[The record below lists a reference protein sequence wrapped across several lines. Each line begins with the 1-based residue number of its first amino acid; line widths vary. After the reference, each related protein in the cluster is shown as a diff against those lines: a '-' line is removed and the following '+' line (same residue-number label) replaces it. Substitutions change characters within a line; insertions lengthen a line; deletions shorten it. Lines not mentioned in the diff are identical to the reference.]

1 MTDRSFSLFLILGV
15 SVSSQTVE
23 NENQST
29 LNISHKTLWSQ
40 NIQRS
45 SDSSSTCSSQLSSSQ
60 KLENEVEVRP
70 KYKIY
75 GEITWKDVP
84 CEKVEKIPNHA
95 NGLKHYVVKDKTRS
109 SLLAKCK
116 DGRKWKRDS
125 CTKCSGYDSVRY
137 QNCAVSFYCPNID
150 YYYFQEYDQENCV
163 HVDKKGICQICG
175 AECKSCDC
183 RKYVAFQ
190 GYKAHIFHA
199 GIHLCTAKKLTQRP
213 SDVVQGVLSTDLNM
227 KPSTLHSSVILKAIR
242 ERRPWKEVRS
252 ITDVVC
258 NTKYISNEKTKQ
270 KNVLLPD
277 GTSFAG
283 IENLKSGTNQT
294 DKYLIYKI
302 SINEEYVFKTSK
314 QKLLLANNMDSRSSH
329 YLNYEFCYFDG
340 KVGRVKDFITLT
352 ASVYH
357 LLVKRQ
363 ITLAT
368 MECKHEDS
376 MHVKLFWNLY
386 NDAYKEANNTTLK
399 YESVGWCSEM
409 AG

>member
-1 MTDRSFSLFLILGV
+1 MTDRSFSLLLILGV
-15 SVSSQTVE
+15 SVSPQTVE
-23 NENQST
+23 NENQSA

-60 KLENEVEVRP
+60 ELENEVEVRR

-75 GEITWKDVP
+75 DEIAWKDVP
-84 CEKVEKIPNHA
+84 CEKVDKIPNDA
-95 NGLKHYVVKDKTRS
+95 DGLKHYVVKDKSRS

-125 CTKCSGYDSVRY
+125 CTKWSGYDSVCY
-137 QNCAVSFYCPNID
+137 QNCAVSFYCPNVD

-175 AECKSCDC
+175 AECKSKSCDC
-183 RKYVAFQ
+183 RKYVVFQ

-199 GIHLCTAKKLTQRP
+199 GIHSCTAKKLTQRP
-213 SDVVQGVLSTDLNM
+213 SDVVQGVLSTDPNM
-227 KPSTLHSSVILKAIR
+227 KPSAIKSSVILKATR
-242 ERRPWKEVRS
+242 ESRPWKEVMS

-258 NTKYISNEKTKQ
+258 NTKDISNEKIKQ
-270 KNVLLPD
+270 NKVLQPD

-283 IENLKSGTNQT
+283 IENLKSWTDQT

-302 SINEEYVFKTSK
+302 KINEEYVFETSK
-314 QKLLLANNMDSRSSH
+314 QKLLLRNDMDSRSSD
-329 YLNYEFCYFDG
+329 YLNNEFRYFDG

-352 ASVYH
+352 ASVH
-357 LLVKRQ
+357 HTLLKRQ

-368 MECKHEDS
+368 TECKHEDFK
-376 MHVKLFWNLY
+376 HVKLFWNL
-386 NDAYKEANNTTLK
+386 
-399 YESVGWCSEM
+399 
-409 AG
+409 